1 MPAHVGIDEHR
12 RWAQIAVMDE
22 VGRTAVHPKVSNG
35 REPVLGAIGDLPVG
49 TPVAFEAAFGRMWL
63 IKLLQG

>member
-1 MPAHVGIDEHR
+1 MHR
-12 RWAQIAVMDE
+12 RWWQIAVTDE
-22 VGRTAVHPKVSNG
+22 VGRAAAVHPKVSNG
-35 REPVLGAIGDLPVG
+35 REPVLGAIGDLLVG